1 MTPEEFVIWFK
12 GFATAANP
20 YNITPKQWDDIK
32 EQLEKENFE
41 ITYIHGKLSP
51 KERVDIVEEFRN
63 GKRSERRA
71 RIAQVA

>member
-32 EQLEKENFE
+32 EQLEKVNQN
-41 ITYIHGKLSP
+41 IVWNGPTTADRNHKL
-51 KERVDIVEEFRN
+51 
-63 GKRSERRA
+63 
-71 RIAQVA
+71 